1 VRDEIT
7 NRIRMVGGLGFPAS
21 YCTCPMRAC
30 SGRSIVLLC
39 TAFFRLERSSGLQQL
54 MKRWVRFCNES
65 QTDGA
70 SRPCASLGA
79 ILPPRVR
86 VRVNLYIVIIDKVKY
101 QLSRAWQPNHR
112 PDVKPVSRTLMAT
125 VSSKRQVD
133 TKTNH
138 GNVALQVRPTGR
150 LSDSHLVGLIL

>member
-1 VRDEIT
+1 MSLKPT
-7 NRIRMVGGLGFPAS
+7 APPGH
-21 YCTCPMRAC
+21 
-30 SGRSIVLLC
+30 VL
-39 TAFFRLERSSGLQQL
+39 
-54 MKRWVRFCNES
+54 
-65 QTDGA
+65 
-70 SRPCASLGA
+70 LGA

-101 QLSRAWQPNHR
+101 QLSSAWQPNHR
-112 PDVKPVSRTLMAT
+112 PNVKPVSRTLMAT

-138 GNVALQVRPTGR
+138 GNVALQVRRTGR